1 MMRCCAIAAGLYCT
15 MTFAHMLSLAF
26 LTAHAQ
32 IDIAEGFGAG
42 DAKKLEGI
50 TDAASACDLHPAAG
64 NIMYCCSEMLEYSA
78 CYRKMR
84 ELAVTYFTK
93 YIPLPPLH
101 TAIPRDYLDDCVPSE
116 TARSPTRPPPTSRSW
131 CRLPTS
137 PRTRTTS
144 STSCLRTS
152 WLPWGYASLY
162 FSSQQ

>member
-1 MMRCCAIAAGLYCT
+1 MMSRTCYQLLLRTY
-15 MTFAHMLSLAF
+15 S
-26 LTAHAQ
+26 Q

-93 YIPLPPLH
+93 YTAYLTH
-101 TAIPRDYLDDCVPSE
+101 TN
-116 TARSPTRPPPTSRSW
+116 TA
-131 CRLPTS
+131 
-137 PRTRTTS
+137 
-144 STSCLRTS
+144 
-152 WLPWGYASLY
+152 
-162 FSSQQ
+162 